1 MNPDMR
7 TLFCRQTLTAWI
19 LAAMAAGGW
28 SIPAAAAQSI
38 ASNESH
44 KPATSSAA
52 TSHAK
57 TTGTTAKKSSKS
69 GKSSSR
75 KRSRREKGQAAP
87 TPDRIGEIQAALAKN
102 NAYDGVPTGKWDGST
117 ADALRKYQS
126 AHGLSP
132 TGKLDALTLEKL
144 GLGSETAGV
153 AAPTPP
159 PNASVNRLLSR
170 SAQREEIKNEVQP
183 E

>member
-1 MNPDMR
+1 
-7 TLFCRQTLTAWI
+7 
-19 LAAMAAGGW
+19 MAR
-28 SIPAAAAQSI
+28 
-38 ASNESH
+38 
-44 KPATSSAA
+44 
-52 TSHAK
+52 
-57 TTGTTAKKSSKS
+57 KSSKS

-75 KRSRREKGQAAP
+75 KRSSRVKGQAAP

-102 NAYDGVPTGKWDGST
+102 NSYDGVPTGKWDGST

-153 AAPTPP
+153 ATPTPP
-159 PNASVNRLLSR
+159 PNATANRLLSR
-170 SAQREEIKNEVQP
+170 SAQRDEIKNENQP

>member
-1 MNPDMR
+1 M
-7 TLFCRQTLTAWI
+7 
-19 LAAMAAGGW
+19 
-28 SIPAAAAQSI
+28 PAAAAQST
-38 ASNESH
+38 ASNGSH
-44 KPATSSAA
+44 KSATSSAA
-52 TSHAK
+52 TSHVK
-57 TTGTTAKKSSKS
+57 TTGTTARKSSKS
-69 GKSSSR
+69 GKGSWR
-75 KRSRREKGQAAP
+75 RRSRRVKGQAAP
-87 TPDRIGEIQAALAKN
+87 TPDRVGEIQAALAKN
-102 NAYDGVPTGKWDGST
+102 NSYDGVPTGKWDAST

-132 TGKLDALTLEKL
+132 TGKLDALTLQKL

-159 PNASVNRLLSR
+159 PNASANRLLSR

>member
-1 MNPDMR
+1 MR
-7 TLFCRQTLTAWI
+7 TLLCKQTLTAWI
-19 LAAMAAGGW
+19 LAAMAAGGC
-28 SIPAAAAQSI
+28 SMPAAAAQST
-38 ASNESH
+38 ASSNSH
-44 KPATSSAA
+44 KSATSNAA
-52 TSHAK
+52 WPRAK
-57 TTGTTAKKSSKS
+57 TTGTMARKSSKS

-75 KRSRREKGQAAP
+75 KRSSRVKGQAAP

-102 NAYDGVPTGKWDGST
+102 NSYDGVPTGKWDGST

-153 AAPTPP
+153 ATPTPP
-159 PNASVNRLLSR
+159 PNATANRLLSR
-170 SAQREEIKNEVQP
+170 SAQRDEIKNENQP

>member
-1 MNPDMR
+1 
-7 TLFCRQTLTAWI
+7 
-19 LAAMAAGGW
+19 MAAGGW
-28 SIPAAAAQSI
+28 SVPAAVAQS
-38 ASNESH
+38 AAPSTSDNG
-44 KPATSSAA
+44 AASSAA
-52 TSHAK
+52 GTHAQ
-57 TTGTTAKKSSKS
+57 TTGATAKKSSKS
-69 GKSSSR
+69 GKGLWR
-75 KRSRREKGQAAP
+75 KRSRRVKGQAAP

-117 ADALRKYQS
+117 ADALRKYQA

-132 TGKLDALTLEKL
+132 TGKLDALTLQKL

-159 PNASVNRLLSR
+159 PNAAGNRLLSR
-170 SAQREEIKNEVQP
+170 SAQRDEIKNEVQP